1 MNLREKKYNYSE
13 IFGETF
19 QGEGFYTGT
28 NTVWVRFFGC
38 NKTCAGFNNN
48 INGVLVVPE
57 EELYYNKIDITDI
70 TDIMQLPTCDVG
82 CDSYYSWHPRFKH
95 LAKKKT
101 ASEIADEL
109 ITLNKNEYNPDGLF
123 THPRSGQQIHLC
135 FTGGESMMNQT
146 GIIDIVQNLKNRNNY
161 PRFVTIETNG
171 TVPIKP
177 EVLQFIIS
185 NTDIEFFWSISPK
198 LFSVSAETKERSIIP
213 GVVYGYYQASNK
225 GQLKFVSNNSD
236 TSWDEIESA
245 ILDYRQVG
253 VDYDI
258 WIMPEG
264 ASADAQSRHDSEI
277 AIEAVKRG
285 YYFSAIVH
293 AMVFGACPGK

>member
-1 MNLREKKYNYSE
+1 MNIREKKYNYSE

-38 NKTCAGFNNN
+38 NKTCAGFNN
-48 INGVLVVPE
+48 IKDGELIVPE
-57 EELYYNKIDITDI
+57 SELYYNKIDIKDV

-82 CDSYYSWHPRFKH
+82 CDSYYSWHPKFKH
-95 LAKKKT
+95 LAKKGT

-109 ITLNKNEYNPDGLF
+109 VNLNRNKYNPDGLF
-123 THPRSGQQIHLC
+123 VHPRSGQLIHLC

-146 GIIDIVQNLKNRNNY
+146 GIIDIVQELKNRNNY
-161 PRFVTIETNG
+161 PKFVTIETNG
-171 TVPIKP
+171 TVPIKID
-177 EVLQFIIS
+177 VSDYIRNS
-185 NTDIEFFWSISPK
+185 DIEFFWSISPK
-198 LFSVSAETKERSIIP
+198 LFSVSAETKEKSIIP
-213 GVVYGYYQASNK
+213 SVVYGYAQASNK
-225 GQLKFVSNNSD
+225 GQFKFVSNNSN

-245 ILDYRQVG
+245 IMDYNQSNIYFDV
-253 VDYDI
+253 

-264 ASADAQSRHDSEI
+264 ASANAQSRHDSEI

-285 YYFSAIVH
+285 YYFSARVH
-293 AMVFGACPGK
+293 AIIFGAVPGK